1 MGGGPSGG
9 TRSGGPNFPIL
20 GKVLHVPARR
30 SVKDGALRPAGR
42 GFPILGRFRLAE
54 LQSAK
59 FFRWLETWPRRGGR
73 AGRCTAEGR
82 NRRKAKPITNRS
94 LLPAGE
100 PVRRR
105 RVAAISG
112 VGLWRIRHSPK
123 LEWWLAVGRR
133 IFRIREDSST
143 SAVSP
148 AGRGERIPES
158 GCFAGSRRVPRYLLK
173 AEFRFGGIQG
183 SPGILGRP

>member
-1 MGGGPSGG
+1 MSDFPEVGRNRSKGWKRKIRTVFQMLEENIPS
-9 TRSGGPNFPIL
+9 I
-20 GKVLHVPARR
+20 GK
-30 SVKDGALRPAGR
+30 
-42 GFPILGRFRLAE
+42 
-54 LQSAK
+54 
-59 FFRWLETWPRRGGR
+59 TWPRRSGR

-112 VGLWRIRHSPK
+112 VGLWRIRHSPE
-123 LEWWLAVGRR
+123 LEWWLAAGRR

-148 AGRGERIPES
+148 AGRGVRIPES

-173 AEFRFGGIQG
+173 AGFRFGGIQG
-183 SPGILGRP
+183 NPVFREALKLVGPGGFVRAVSVRDRFP